1 MGSIDG
7 VKMFVESTVTSDHVK
22 DGSVARFVLN
32 VVVVELTND
41 GELIRSN
48 DGVSVSMF
56 VLDPFGG
63 IESLKPPPLISLVSS
78 LLFRSEESITSRH
91 YLPSKYGYF
100 SWLIGVLLLSLR
112 LFNLV
117 NIIGA
122 DPENHPIF

>member
-7 VKMFVESTVTSDHVK
+7 VKMLVESTVTSDHVK

-56 VLDPFGG
+56 VLC
-63 IESLKPPPLISLVSS
+63 S
-78 LLFRSEESITSRH
+78 
-91 YLPSKYGYF
+91 
-100 SWLIGVLLLSLR
+100 
-112 LFNLV
+112 
-117 NIIGA
+117 
-122 DPENHPIF
+122 

>member
-7 VKMFVESTVTSDHVK
+7 VKMLVESTVTSDHVE

-63 IESLKPPPLISLVSS
+63 IESLNPPPLD
-78 LLFRSEESITSRH
+78 IT
-91 YLPSKYGYF
+91 
-100 SWLIGVLLLSLR
+100 GVLLAL
-112 LFNLV
+112 
-117 NIIGA
+117 
-122 DPENHPIF
+122 

>member
-63 IESLKPPPLISLVSS
+63 IESLNFGERAKLFKLWKFEMLTLIISM
-78 LLFRSEESITSRH
+78 R
-91 YLPSKYGYF
+91 
-100 SWLIGVLLLSLR
+100 
-112 LFNLV
+112 
-117 NIIGA
+117 
-122 DPENHPIF
+122 